1 MFNILVPVDGSENAL
16 LALALAQAIAIAT
29 RRGDACLHL
38 VNIQPRMN
46 RHAARFVSRR
56 TLAEVHT
63 GAGRARLAEA
73 ERRVREAGLQFRS
86 TVLSGE
92 PAAVAAQYA
101 KERGVGQIV
110 VGTARKSTL
119 LRLVGGSFTND
130 LVQSA
135 NVPVEVVA
143 GRYPGLLERIGVPAG
158 VGLGLTTLLL
168 VD

>member
-16 LALALAQAIAIAT
+16 LALGHAIGLAA

-46 RHAARFVSRR
+46 RHAGRFVSRR
-56 TLAEVHT
+56 TLTEVHVA
-63 GAGRARLAEA
+63 AGRERLLEA
-73 ERRVREAGLQFRS
+73 ERRVREAGIEYRA
-86 TVLSGE
+86 TVLSGD
-92 PAAVAAQYA
+92 PATVATQYA
-101 KERGVGQIV
+101 TENGINQIV

-119 LRLVGGSFTND
+119 LRLLTGSFTND
-130 LVQSA
+130 LVQA
-135 NVPVEVVA
+135 TDVPVAVVA
-143 GRYPGLLERIGVPAG
+143 GRRPGLFERVGVPAG